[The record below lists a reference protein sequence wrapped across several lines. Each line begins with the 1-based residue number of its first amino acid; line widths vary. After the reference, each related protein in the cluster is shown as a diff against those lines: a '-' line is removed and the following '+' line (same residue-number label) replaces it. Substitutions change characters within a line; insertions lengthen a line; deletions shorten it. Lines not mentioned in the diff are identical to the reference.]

1 MPWKVGRDRGAGA
14 WENRGREKKGR
25 EAGSLRSQ
33 EAGEKFKKA
42 SFHYLV
48 LLIIQS
54 KKQTQQL
61 FLDFHLTF
69 SEAESKIFVC
79 KKSQEAKI
87 RTRDK
92 KKNNIT
98 SSEWKPF
105 QVAYII
111 GHEWGGM
118 THVQVCRLCQLCQC
132 LLCLTKGQENGIWEA
147 GVLIERTA
155 LKSFKIDNCA

>member
-1 MPWKVGRDRGAGA
+1 MGRDRGAGA
-14 WENRGREKKGR
+14 WENRGWEKKGR

-69 SEAESKIFVC
+69 SEAESKILFAKKVKKQKFVLG
-79 KKSQEAKI
+79 I
-87 RTRDK
+87 K
-92 KKNNIT
+92 KK
-98 SSEWKPF
+98 
-105 QVAYII
+105 
-111 GHEWGGM
+111 
-118 THVQVCRLCQLCQC
+118 
-132 LLCLTKGQENGIWEA
+132 
-147 GVLIERTA
+147 TA
-155 LKSFKIDNCA
+155 LLQVNGNLSKLLTS

>member
-69 SEAESKIFVC
+69 SEAESKILFAKKVKKQKFVLG
-79 KKSQEAKI
+79 I
-87 RTRDK
+87 K
-92 KKNNIT
+92 KKKQHYFKWMET
-98 SSEWKPF
+98 FPS
-105 QVAYII
+105 
-111 GHEWGGM
+111 
-118 THVQVCRLCQLCQC
+118 C
-132 LLCLTKGQENGIWEA
+132 LHHRAWMRWNDT
-147 GVLIERTA
+147 
-155 LKSFKIDNCA
+155 CASVSTVSVVSVSPLSH

>member
-14 WENRGREKKGR
+14 WENRGREKKGW

-61 FLDFHLTF
+61 LLDFHLTF
-69 SEAESKIFVC
+69 SEAESKILFAKQVKKQKFVLG
-79 KKSQEAKI
+79 I
-87 RTRDK
+87 K
-92 KKNNIT
+92 KKNSIT

-111 GHEWGGM
+111 GHEWDGM

>member
-1 MPWKVGRDRGAGA
+1 MPWKVGRDRGAGT

-69 SEAESKIFVC
+69 SEAESKILFAKKVKKQKFVLG
-79 KKSQEAKI
+79 I
-87 RTRDK
+87 K
-92 KKNNIT
+92 KK
-98 SSEWKPF
+98 
-105 QVAYII
+105 
-111 GHEWGGM
+111 
-118 THVQVCRLCQLCQC
+118 
-132 LLCLTKGQENGIWEA
+132 
-147 GVLIERTA
+147 TA
-155 LKSFKIDNCA
+155 LLQVNGNLSKLLTS

>member
-1 MPWKVGRDRGAGA
+1 MPWKVGRDRGVGA

-69 SEAESKIFVC
+69 SEAESKILFAKKVKKQNFVC
-79 KKSQEAKI
+79 KNSQEAKI

-92 KKNNIT
+92 KKKQHYFKWMET
-98 SSEWKPF
+98 FPS
-105 QVAYII
+105 
-111 GHEWGGM
+111 
-118 THVQVCRLCQLCQC
+118 C
-132 LLCLTKGQENGIWEA
+132 LHHRAWMRWNDT
-147 GVLIERTA
+147 
-155 LKSFKIDNCA
+155 CASVSTVSVVSVSPLSH